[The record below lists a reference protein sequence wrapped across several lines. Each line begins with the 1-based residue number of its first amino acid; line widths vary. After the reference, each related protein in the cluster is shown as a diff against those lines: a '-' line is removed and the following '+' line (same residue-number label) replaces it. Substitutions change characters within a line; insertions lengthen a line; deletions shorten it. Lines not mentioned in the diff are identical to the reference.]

1 MDHKREH
8 RTPPLA
14 RVMGVGRQQQVIN
27 KYILS
32 ILRKLTVDEPK
43 KWSTHIP
50 SVVMAINSSVSETT
64 KFSPFYLTHGVHMR
78 DISYLQL
85 PYIPKNIATNKEQAY
100 AFWSDNLI
108 KIRKYAKD
116 NISKAKAIQ
125 KKNYDKST
133 KKSSVQGW

>member
-1 MDHKREH
+1 MDSN
-8 RTPPLA
+8 A
-14 RVMGVGRQQQVIN
+14 QVEVTN

-43 KWSTHIP
+43 KWSILIP

-78 DISYLQL
+78 DILDLQL
-85 PYIPKNIATNKEQAY
+85 PCIPENIATNKEQAY
-100 AFWSDNLI
+100 TFLSDNLI

-125 KKNYDKST
+125 K
-133 KKSSVQGW
+133 